1 MAIMGERDV
10 GLVGRGGAVSEL
22 QFTVVAIASSFHASG
37 GSVNCDV
44 RRRHMISDGHAYKT
58 LGNVTAGALAAMLL
72 CSGAAVHAQAAPAP
86 PPGNL
91 PQIPNQTP
99 VQQPTSNVVQS
110 VCNSFVANAPTF
122 GAPSDTG
129 TPEQRLWSSCRKM
142 VQTANQLAGK
152 GSTANSLGLSEG
164 ELLTGVQ
171 AVAPVQMNAQKQMT
185 TEASRNNM
193 VFSRLLDLR
202 GGARG
207 VGLTLNNMDLS
218 PSSGASDVARAGP
231 GGRGGGASADPPLG
245 ERWGGFVNLGYSW
258 GDVSQTSLQDGYDF
272 SNWGVV
278 AGVDYRVSA
287 NAAIGGAASYQKTK
301 SDYANN
307 LGSIKADTL
316 SLAAYGTYY
325 DEGFYLDGLL
335 SYGWINYD
343 TTRTINL
350 PSNTAVPGINTVATA
365 SPSGNQWSAVVGGG
379 YNFTQEAVTITPFG
393 RLGYLYVKNKAFSED
408 EPVAGLGLAVDA
420 RTVDSLQSALGVRL
434 QRAFGTSFGVV
445 TPYATAQWNHEFL
458 AQQSSITSKY
468 VNDPFNVFFTIP
480 TEDAGAN
487 YAVFTLGLSGQFE
500 RGIAAFVQYGTT
512 AWLKNVSNQTLS
524 LGVRI
529 PF

>member
-1 MAIMGERDV
+1 MTPDD
-10 GLVGRGGAVSEL
+10 
-22 QFTVVAIASSFHASG
+22 F
-37 GSVNCDV
+37 
-44 RRRHMISDGHAYKT
+44 AYKT
-58 LGNVTAGALAAMLL
+58 LGVFVGGTFATMLL
-72 CSGAAVHAQAAPAP
+72 FSGAAVHAQVVPGT

-91 PQIPNQTP
+91 PQVPNQTP
-99 VQQPTSNVVQS
+99 VQQPASNAVQG

-142 VQTANQLAGK
+142 VQTANQLAGS
-152 GSTANSLGLSEG
+152 GSTANSLGLSDS
-164 ELLTGVQ
+164 ELLKGVQ

-185 TEASRNNM
+185 AEASRNNM

-207 VGLTLNNMDLS
+207 LSLTMNNMDLA
-218 PSSGASDVARAGP
+218 PTSGASDYARAAP
-231 GGRGGGASADPPLG
+231 SKRGGGASADPSLG
-245 ERWGGFVNLGYSW
+245 ERWGGFVNAGYNW

-287 NAAIGGAASYQKTK
+287 NAAVGGAASYQKTK

-307 LGSIKADTL
+307 LGSVKADTF

-325 DEGFYLDGLL
+325 AESFYLDGLL

-343 TTRTINL
+343 STRNINI
-350 PSNTAVPGINTVATA
+350 PSNTGVTGINTVATA

-408 EPVAGLGLAVDA
+408 EPIAGLGLAVDA

-434 QRAFGTSFGVV
+434 QSAFGTSFGVV

-458 AQQSSITSKY
+458 TQQSSITSKY
-468 VNDPFNVFFTIP
+468 VNDPFNIFFTIP

-487 YAVFTLGLSGQFE
+487 YAVFTIGLSGQFE

-524 LGVRI
+524 AGVRI

>member
-1 MAIMGERDV
+1 
-10 GLVGRGGAVSEL
+10 
-22 QFTVVAIASSFHASG
+22 
-37 GSVNCDV
+37 
-44 RRRHMISDGHAYKT
+44 MISDVCAYKIQGVFVVGSIAT
-58 LGNVTAGALAAMLL
+58 MLL
-72 CSGAAVHAQAAPAP
+72 CSGAAVHAQTVPGT

-91 PQIPNQTP
+91 PRIPNQTP
-99 VQQPTSNVVQS
+99 VQQPTSNAVQA

-142 VQTANQLAGK
+142 VQTANQLAGS
-152 GSTANSLGLSEG
+152 GSAANSLGLSDS
-164 ELLTGVQ
+164 ELLKGVQ

-185 TEASRNNM
+185 AEASRNNM
-193 VFSRLLDLR
+193 VISRLLDLR

-207 VGLTLNNMDLS
+207 LSLTMNNMNLA
-218 PSSGASDVARAGP
+218 PTSGASDVAGAGQSK
-231 GGRGGGASADPPLG
+231 RGGGASADPPLG
-245 ERWGGFVNLGYSW
+245 ERWGGFVNVGYNW

-278 AGVDYRVSA
+278 AGVDYRISA
-287 NAAIGGAASYQKTK
+287 NAAVGGAASYQKTE

-307 LGSIKADTL
+307 LGSIKADTF

-335 SYGWINYD
+335 SYGWISYD
-343 TTRTINL
+343 TARNINI
-350 PSNTAVPGINTVATA
+350 PSQTGVAGINTVATA
-365 SPSGNQWSAVVGGG
+365 SPDGSQWSAVVGGG
-379 YNFTQEAVTITPFG
+379 YNFTQEAFTITPFG

-408 EPVAGLGLAVDA
+408 EPIAGLGLAVDT
-420 RTVDSLQSALGVRL
+420 RTVDSFQSALGVRL

-458 AQQSSITSKY
+458 SQQSSITSKY

-480 TEDAGAN
+480 TEEAGAN

-524 LGVRI
+524 AGVRI